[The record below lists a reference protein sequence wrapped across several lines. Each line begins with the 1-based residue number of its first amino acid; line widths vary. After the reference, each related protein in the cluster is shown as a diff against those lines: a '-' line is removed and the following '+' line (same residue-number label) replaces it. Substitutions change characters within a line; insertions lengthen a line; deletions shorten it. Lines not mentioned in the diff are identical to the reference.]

1 MGQVG
6 EGDVVFAGLGETRKL
21 AAGGAAALELIAVG
35 VGVNVGIDDHADA
48 MPNP

>member
-1 MGQVG
+1 MG

-21 AAGGAAALELIAVG
+21 AAGGTALELIAVG

-48 MPNP
+48 MPIS